1 MDDENFDE
9 KKLLETIQQLINVN
23 NRVLTLESNYKIVD
37 KQLIILTDHILIL
50 LVLFIVL
57 LFLKIY

>member
-1 MDDENFDE
+1 MNDENFDE